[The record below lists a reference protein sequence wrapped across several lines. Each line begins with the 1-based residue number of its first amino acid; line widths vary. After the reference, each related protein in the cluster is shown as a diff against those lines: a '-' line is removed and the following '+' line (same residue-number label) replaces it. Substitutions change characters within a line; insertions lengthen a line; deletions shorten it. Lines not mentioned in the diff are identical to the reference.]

1 MNAQAY
7 MKKITAE
14 LEESISLISREETE
28 ALITQMLQ
36 SRRIFVAGAGRSGLM
51 GKSFVMRLMHIGLDA
66 YAVGETVT
74 AGLEEGDLLIIG
86 TGSGETVSLAAVAE
100 KAKRLGG
107 KVAAVTIN
115 PDSTIG
121 KTADLTVQMPGA
133 PKDRGQEEF
142 RTIQPMGSLFE
153 QTMLVLYDALILG
166 LMEKKGLDSEMMYGK
181 HANLE

>member
-1 MNAQAY
+1 MNVQSY

-14 LEESISLISREETE
+14 LEESVSFISHEETE
-28 ALITQMLQ
+28 ALINQMLQ

-51 GKSFVMRLMHIGLDA
+51 GKSFVMRLMHIGLEA

-74 AGLEEGDLLIIG
+74 AGMEEGDLLIIG
-86 TGSGETVSLAAVAE
+86 SGSGETATLAAVTE
-100 KAKRLGG
+100 KARRLGG
-107 KVAAVTIN
+107 KTAAVTIQ

-121 KTADLTVQMPGA
+121 RMADLTIQMPGA
-133 PKDRGQEEF
+133 PKDRDRQDFG
-142 RTIQPMGSLFE
+142 TIQPMGSLFE

-166 LMEKKGLDSEMMYGK
+166 LMEKKGLDSETMYGR